1 MFNKLTLLSSLV
13 LLFHRISSVPAIC
26 TFSLCLSTERSM
38 RRLRSPCQG
47 NAGVLTSDPSCL
59 RLFLESVC
67 SILQS
72 MRDSRPFISRI
83 DLPLSLITLLVLDLA
98 VNGTLGLGNA
108 ERDGGACKVNSQLFI
123 ATNKQYKGKGH
134 IQYCI

>member
-1 MFNKLTLLSSLV
+1 MFKFSSLAS
-13 LLFHRISSVPAIC
+13 LVPNFLHSFY
-26 TFSLCLSTERSM
+26 TLSLCLSTKRSM

-47 NAGVLTSDPSCL
+47 NPGVLTSDPPSYL

-83 DLPLSLITLLVLDLA
+83 DLPLSLITLLDLDLA

-108 ERDGGACKVNSQLFI
+108 ERDGGSCRVNIQPLYYCKQTMLGQRSHKEQRLEI
-123 ATNKQYKGKGH
+123 K
-134 IQYCI
+134 